1 MPYVLS
7 SHAVTRIDERDL
19 SADHLAA
26 ALAGR
31 CFRQQNGNLLYRDP
45 RSRCAV
51 VIDPRSQRVVT
62 AYRLTRRQMKQRY
75 SR

>member
-1 MPYVLS
+1 MPYAIS
-7 SHAVTRIDERDL
+7 DHAMTRIAARGLDAEQ
-19 SADHLAA
+19 LAA

-31 CFRQQNGNLLYRDP
+31 AYPQHNGNVLYRDP

-51 VIDPRSQRVVT
+51 VVDPRSERVVT
-62 AYRLTRRQMKQRY
+62 AYRLTKRQMKQRY